1 MIHHLIIRPR
11 SAITACGLLVDVY
24 MPGSGTAI
32 GFKPIEQTFQCTTDE
47 AQASCL
53 QCHTKAPRARDTLHR
68 DVPVN
73 PREPKRFERVDRIAI
88 KTGSGDEELVV
99 FMKPGDKHRRVAGDG
114 DEELG

>member
-47 AQASCL
+47 GQASCL
-53 QCHTKAPRARDTLHR
+53 QCHKPSPAPEYEPRGDHASAADQRRVRDTLHR
-68 DVPVN
+68 EAPVN
-73 PREPKRFERVDRIAI
+73 PREPARFSRAD
-88 KTGSGDEELVV
+88 L
-99 FMKPGDKHRRVAGDG
+99 KPR
-114 DEELG
+114 